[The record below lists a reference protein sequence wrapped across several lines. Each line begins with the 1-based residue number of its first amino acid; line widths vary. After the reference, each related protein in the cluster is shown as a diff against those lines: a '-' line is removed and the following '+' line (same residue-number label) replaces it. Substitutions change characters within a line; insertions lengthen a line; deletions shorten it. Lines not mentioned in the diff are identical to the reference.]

1 MTGVVAV
8 DLFCF
13 SLATDRKPGPPARHC
28 ALIWLDFCKS
38 TGGVAALAT
47 GRLQSMG
54 KSHSLEVTMTFW
66 RKNETEYA
74 QMQRLIERNP
84 GINPHKL
91 AKELGVPALT
101 CHRSQSAPQKN
112 LKFFAQR
119 TAAFPL
125 AC

>member
-66 RKNETEYA
+66 RKNEPEFETMEKILE
-74 QMQRLIERNP
+74 QHP
-84 GINPHKL
+84 GI
-91 AKELGVPALT
+91 
-101 CHRSQSAPQKN
+101 
-112 LKFFAQR
+112 
-119 TAAFPL
+119 TAAEL
-125 AC
+125 ARKLDVPNSTVQWHSTHFLDQ